1 MFTDASTRTMSY
13 FSWRISGIQC
23 KVYTVTSA
31 WLQNI
36 SKQSKSLSSWEKKW
50 SSGLSAQIWQSFTGD
65 WNFISHWN
73 KEKFAHRLKLYQF
86 QVTIGKTVTQSYC
99 KTYFIN
105 DNDTKML
112 EIHEGGIRRTG
123 PNSHWSQWK
132 DEVSSGSYLA
142 YKAPSSLELA
152 KFYTKD

>member
-1 MFTDASTRTMSY
+1 MFTDASARTMSY

-36 SKQSKSLSSWEKKW
+36 SKQSKSLSSWGEKW
-50 SSGLSAQIWQSFTGD
+50 SSGLSAQIWQSFTGTETSSPTETRRNLPTD
-65 WNFISHWN
+65 WNCINSGWLLARH
-73 KEKFAHRLKLYQF
+73 LP
-86 QVTIGKTVTQSYC
+86 QSYC

-105 DNDTKML
+105 DNDTKTL

-123 PNSHWSQWK
+123 PNAHWSQWK

>member
-1 MFTDASTRTMSY
+1 MQGLYSNFCLTAKYIKTEQVPVILGGKMVLWLVSPDL
-13 FSWRISGIQC
+13 
-23 KVYTVTSA
+23 TV
-31 WLQNI
+31 I
-36 SKQSKSLSSWEKKW
+36 YR
-50 SSGLSAQIWQSFTGD
+50 D
-65 WNFISHWN
+65 WNFISHW
-73 KEKFAHRLKLYQF
+73 KEEKFAHRLKLYQF

-105 DNDTKML
+105 DNNTKML

-123 PNSHWSQWK
+123 PNSRWSQWK